1 MLGRRKKTG
10 NGTGEKY
17 GNILEDRKVPIL
29 TLDNKWYQLFGQIGS
44 TAEIESLTRRLNE
57 LLRRQGKVNTE
68 LNDIRL
74 LKKKLMNDI
83 VESMD
88 MLDKEPEIEDKMGE
102 NRRLIEECNEKME
115 SYRRE
120 GQTLPDEI
128 EEINRKLT
136 ISTMD
141 LCYKKL
147 RQNTEEINEIGSWI
161 QKTRIELKKK
171 IIRKQEAET
180 SNQSLYS
187 YMHDIFGA
195 EILEIF
201 DREYNTKMEKPDKKK
216 GKK

>member
-17 GNILEDRKVPIL
+17 RNILGDRKVPIL
-29 TLDNKWYQLFGQIGS
+29 TLDNKWYKLFSQIGS
-44 TAEIESLTRRLNE
+44 TTEIESLTRRLNE

-128 EEINRKLT
+128 EEVNRKLT

-161 QKTRIELKKK
+161 EKTRIELKKK

-180 SNQSLYS
+180 ANQSLYS

>member
-17 GNILEDRKVPIL
+17 RNILEDRKVPIL

>member
-10 NGTGEKY
+10 NGTGEKCR
-17 GNILEDRKVPIL
+17 NILEDRKVPIL